1 MPLSG
6 TSNSAGGSQHGTDTM
21 IGAGM
26 RVEGHIA
33 FSGVLRVQGEVL
45 GDVACQGDAGDT
57 VVVDATGSVTGAV
70 GAPRIVVRG
79 RILGPLHSAQ
89 SIDIQPGGRVV
100 GDASYRHIAIH
111 AGGLVEGALTPAL
124 PIDADREAPTGQAPR
139 AHDESPTERRGGR
152 GALAAAL
159 ALAVA
164 AGLWLS
170 RPPATPAPPA
180 ADMAAKEAAPP
191 PSAPPAAAEPVAA
204 PAPAA
209 RAAEAAAPPAS
220 PAREAVGAE
229 ETLIVQGVNPAKPAG
244 VFLLVSKAPSVLYRK
259 KREEEGQGTRLAVPR
274 GKTVSIAIGRN
285 ELFRVAEGQDL
296 EIFYQGRK
304 VAPKTIE
311 TGAWMRFVPQ
321 GARPPGEERPAESDD
336 GAAR

>member
-26 RVEGHIA
+26 RVEGHVA

-124 PIDADREAPTGQAPR
+124 PIDAVIEAPSGHSPHAY
-139 AHDESPTERRGGR
+139 AESSAKRFGGR
-152 GALAAAL
+152 GALAGAAAL
-159 ALAVA
+159 ALLVA
-164 AGLWLS
+164 AGVWLS
-170 RPPATPAPPA
+170 RPAATPAPPA
-180 ADMAAKEAAPP
+180 TEVSAKEAVPP
-191 PSAPPAAAEPVAA
+191 PPAAAEPVAA

-209 RAAEAAAPPAS
+209 PPAAPARPAEA
-220 PAREAVGAE
+220 VE
-229 ETLIVQGVNPAKPAG
+229 ETTVQGVNPAKPAG

-259 KREEEGQGTRLAVPR
+259 KREEEGEGTRLAVPR

-285 ELFRVAEGQDL
+285 ELFRVAEGRDL

>member
-26 RVEGHIA
+26 RVEGHVA

-124 PIDADREAPTGQAPR
+124 PIDAVIEAPSGHSPHAY
-139 AHDESPTERRGGR
+139 AESSAKRFGGR
-152 GALAAAL
+152 GALAGAAAL
-159 ALAVA
+159 ALLVA
-164 AGLWLS
+164 AGVWLS
-170 RPPATPAPPA
+170 RPAATPAPPA
-180 ADMAAKEAAPP
+180 TEVSAKEAVPP
-191 PSAPPAAAEPVAA
+191 PPAAAEPVAA

-209 RAAEAAAPPAS
+209 KAAEAAAPPAS

-259 KREEEGQGTRLAVPR
+259 KRDEEGEGTRLAVPQGR
-274 GKTVSIAIGRN
+274 TVSIAIGRN
-285 ELFRVAEGQDL
+285 DLFRVAEGRDL

-304 VAPKTIE
+304 VTPKTIE

-321 GARPPGEERPAESDD
+321 GARGSGEERPAGSDD
-336 GAAR
+336 SATR

>member
-1 MPLSG
+1 MPLSE
-6 TSNSAGGSQHGTDTM
+6 TSKRAGSSQHRTDTM

-26 RVEGHIA
+26 RVEGHVA
-33 FSGVLRVQGEVL
+33 FSGVLRVQGEIL

-79 RILGPLHSAQ
+79 RVLGPLHSAQ

-152 GALAAAL
+152 GALAAAAL

-209 RAAEAAAPPAS
+209 NAAAPPAA
-220 PAREAVGAE
+220 PARPAEAVE
-229 ETLIVQGVNPAKPAG
+229 ETTVQGVNPAKPAG